1 MPIGEDAIAGFT
13 FKIEIDGQVIAQF
26 KEVSGMESSREVIE
40 HRENNITGKEVI
52 KKLPGKKSWG
62 DITLKRG
69 VTDNMVVWDWHKL
82 VMDGKI
88 DEARKNGSIVLY
100 DYAGGETAR
109 WNILNCWPNKVTI
122 NGLQAGSSD
131 VLVEE
136 MSLAHE
142 GLEPA

>member
-40 HRENNITGKEVI
+40 HRENNLLGKEVI

-62 DITLKRG
+62 DIVLKRG
-69 VTDNMVVWDWHKL
+69 VTDNSVVWDWHKL

-100 DYAGGETAR
+100 DYAGGETGR
-109 WNILNCWPNKVTI
+109 WNLLNAWPSKVTI

-136 MSLAHE
+136 MTLAHE